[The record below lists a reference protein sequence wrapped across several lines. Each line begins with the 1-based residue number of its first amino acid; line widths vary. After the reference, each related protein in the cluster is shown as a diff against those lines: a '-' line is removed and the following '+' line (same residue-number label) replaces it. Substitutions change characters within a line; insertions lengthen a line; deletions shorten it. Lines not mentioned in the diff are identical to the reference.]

1 MTTNPLYKPHK
12 EEPIPNEFLCPI
24 SLNIMKD
31 PVLTSDGHT
40 YERKQIERWLKTSK
54 SKRSPMTNKKLTSKR
69 LIPNI
74 ALRTLI
80 NNHPSII
87 RTKMKRA
94 KNVRRVLAKYLSIGA
109 HTVQ

>member
-1 MTTNPLYKPHK
+1 
-12 EEPIPNEFLCPI
+12 
-24 SLNIMKD
+24 MKD